1 MSNRRIDN
9 NVCKEFLVTPICYL
23 VGKAFA
29 PESRSAVDLDKITF
43 AVKKNTLKRGH
54 LLCDKFHYFSL
65 LLFYILSNI
74 TCFVNHF
81 LLFALIIP
89 PTEEKRVIIS
99 ADIQPVAAIP
109 VRLIMEA
116 IRKIIRKAGTELTA
130 PIRIPFFLKGL
141 TAV

>member
-1 MSNRRIDN
+1 M
-9 NVCKEFLVTPICYL
+9 
-23 VGKAFA
+23 
-29 PESRSAVDLDKITF
+29 
-43 AVKKNTLKRGH
+43 
-54 LLCDKFHYFSL
+54 
-65 LLFYILSNI
+65 FYILSNI

-116 IRKIIRKAGTELTA
+116 IRKIIRKAGAELTA